1 MKKIVRKLVL
11 QADVVSF
18 DIFDTLLFR
27 PYVRPIDLFLHIEKH
42 CNAPFFMPCRVA
54 AEWSARQ
61 KHPEKLD
68 ITLDDIYDE
77 IDNNFKSFKQIEMDW
92 ERMVLRPNPEMKEIW
107 DFARENGKK
116 IVVASDMYLPTE
128 FIADVL
134 DKNGFGNY
142 DKLYVSGDINQTK
155 ARGVL
160 FDTIIQDM
168 GVQPKKILHIG
179 DNKRSDYKRPREH
192 GLRAYLYPHLVK
204 TFLRNNIR
212 MSQFYREQ
220 WDNLGASILVAIAA
234 MRDQQARLGMK
245 IAKNYWDKIGYEYG
259 GPVIYGYTR
268 WIEKTAAGQGINHL
282 MFVARDGYTLQRV
295 FNTFN
300 DTIKNSYIYAPR
312 FLNLICRLDYW
323 KKDTKQSG
331 AIIEYFRKND
341 ARIEKLAANQR
352 FEKWADFHDFI
363 QNNIDLFAE
372 LAGVERENYKRYLLQ
387 NANADDKIGVIDTIS
402 SGALSSQKLIQDVL
416 NTEIRGMYWS
426 VLNNHF
432 ARMYRYSQ
440 LLKKDR
446 EDKYIIT
453 KNWNF
458 MEFLMTAPEYPIKNL
473 THDGLPVYDPNPTD
487 AEKFRREIYPDVSDG
502 AVAFANDIKQWFN
515 GADIYLDGP
524 TLVRWVNC
532 LCDHPTK
539 TDRKNMANIKHAYD
553 SAHSDYQPLFS
564 VKIPLS
570 YAIKHPWRA
579 KKLARH
585 AKWKTPMQTIITC
598 LTTPIKIR
606 MHGLKQ
612 IRIHIFPRLQYRYV
626 NFVVRF
632 TRKCFYQICV
642 GKPQEIKS

>member
-54 AEWSARQ
+54 AEWNARQ

-92 ERMVLRPNPEMKEIW
+92 EQMVLRPNPEMKEVW
-107 DFARENGKK
+107 DFAREKGKK

-212 MSQFYREQ
+212 MSKFYREQ

-245 IAKNYWDKIGYEYG
+245 IAKNYWGKIGYEYG

-268 WIEKTAAGQGINHL
+268 WIEKTAADQGINHL

-331 AIIEYFRKND
+331 AIIEYFRNND

-387 NANADDKIGVIDTIS
+387 NANADDKIGVIDTIT
-402 SGALSSQKLIQDVL
+402 ARFSSQKIIQDA
-416 NTEIRGMYWS
+416 IGKDAIAFYWS
-426 VLNNHF
+426 VLKGAYEGVYKYNQFIVNN
-432 ARMYRYSQ
+432 R
-440 LLKKDR
+440 DR
-446 EDKYIIT
+446 KYVFT
-453 KNWNF
+453 KNWEF

-473 THDGLPVYDPNPTD
+473 THNGLPVYDPNPTD

-502 AVAFANDIKQWFN
+502 AIDFANDIKDLFG
-515 GADIYLDGP
+515 GANIYLDGT

-532 LCDHPTK
+532 LCDNPT
-539 TDRKNMANIKHAYD
+539 TEDFNNMAQVKHAYD
-553 SAHSDYQPLFS
+553 SGHSDYQPLFGI
-564 VKIPLS
+564 KIPLS
-570 YAIKHPWRA
+570 YVIKHPLRA
-579 KKLARH
+579 MKLARH
-585 AKWKTPMQTIITC
+585 AKWKTPMQTVVTCITSP
-598 LTTPIKIR
+598 LKIR
-606 MHGLKQ
+606 LRGLKQ
-612 IRIHIFPRLQYRYV
+612 IRIHIFPRLQYRYM

-632 TRKCFYQICV
+632 TRRCFYQICI